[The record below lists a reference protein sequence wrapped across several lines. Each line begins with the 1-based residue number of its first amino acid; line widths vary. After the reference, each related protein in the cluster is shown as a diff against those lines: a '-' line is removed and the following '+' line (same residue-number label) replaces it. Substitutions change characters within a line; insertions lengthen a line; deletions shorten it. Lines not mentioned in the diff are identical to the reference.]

1 MEYKSNQ
8 HRQMVK
14 VKNILSQI
22 FFPKRLESSS
32 HESYSGSCGDH
43 AQWNLN
49 PENGELRITG
59 TGPLY
64 DFFGEKEVPW
74 ESHLNH
80 IRKVVVAH
88 GITYI
93 GFQAFS
99 YCKSLSSVQLPDTLT
114 GIGQHAFAYCK
125 SLPSVLLP
133 EGVKHIKDYAF
144 LFCHALEQITIPP
157 SVHHLGKHIF
167 SGCRSLKTLTVPF
180 PACGT
185 PATFSNFGEL
195 FGTTPDIEMRK
206 ISQDNETGKETNY
219 YLPHSL
225 SVLRILEGC
234 EVIPSKCL
242 MNCFVLKELHLPSS
256 LYMMG
261 EKAVY
266 GCAGLKTVYCQAA
279 EPASIRADT
288 FGGIRFNVCRLHV
301 PQGSTE
307 KYKQDKHWKYFSQIE
322 EYGTTLQAM
331 NRS

>member
-8 HRQMVK
+8 HRQMAK

-43 AQWNLN
+43 AQWSLN

-125 SLPSVLLP
+125 SLPSVFSARRSETHQGLRFCALLP
-133 EGVKHIKDYAF
+133 LAG
-144 LFCHALEQITIPP
+144 T
-157 SVHHLGKHIF
+157 HLARH
-167 SGCRSLKTLTVPF
+167 T
-180 PACGT
+180 
-185 PATFSNFGEL
+185 
-195 FGTTPDIEMRK
+195 
-206 ISQDNETGKETNY
+206 Q
-219 YLPHSL
+219 
-225 SVLRILEGC
+225 
-234 EVIPSKCL
+234 
-242 MNCFVLKELHLPSS
+242 
-256 LYMMG
+256 
-261 EKAVY
+261 
-266 GCAGLKTVYCQAA
+266 
-279 EPASIRADT
+279 
-288 FGGIRFNVCRLHV
+288 
-301 PQGSTE
+301 
-307 KYKQDKHWKYFSQIE
+307 KY
-322 EYGTTLQAM
+322 
-331 NRS
+331 R

>member
-1 MEYKSNQ
+1 MA
-8 HRQMVK
+8 K

-114 GIGQHAFAYCK
+114 GIGQHAF
-125 SLPSVLLP
+125 
-133 EGVKHIKDYAF
+133 
-144 LFCHALEQITIPP
+144 LFC
-157 SVHHLGKHIF
+157 
-167 SGCRSLKTLTVPF
+167 
-180 PACGT
+180 
-185 PATFSNFGEL
+185 
-195 FGTTPDIEMRK
+195 
-206 ISQDNETGKETNY
+206 
-219 YLPHSL
+219 
-225 SVLRILEGC
+225 
-234 EVIPSKCL
+234 
-242 MNCFVLKELHLPSS
+242 
-256 LYMMG
+256 
-261 EKAVY
+261 
-266 GCAGLKTVYCQAA
+266 
-279 EPASIRADT
+279 SI
-288 FGGIRFNVCRLHV
+288 
-301 PQGSTE
+301 
-307 KYKQDKHWKYFSQIE
+307 
-322 EYGTTLQAM
+322 
-331 NRS
+331 

>member
-1 MEYKSNQ
+1 MMEYKSNQ
-8 HRQMVK
+8 HRQMAK

-114 GIGQHAFAYCK
+114 GIGQHAFAYWPYPHIHTRQCHPVGK
-125 SLPSVLLP
+125 RSVRRLQKP
-133 EGVKHIKDYAF
+133 DGNKA
-144 LFCHALEQITIPP
+144 P
-157 SVHHLGKHIF
+157 
-167 SGCRSLKTLTVPF
+167 RRTV
-180 PACGT
+180 
-185 PATFSNFGEL
+185 AT
-195 FGTTPDIEMRK
+195 
-206 ISQDNETGKETNY
+206 Q
-219 YLPHSL
+219 
-225 SVLRILEGC
+225 
-234 EVIPSKCL
+234 
-242 MNCFVLKELHLPSS
+242 
-256 LYMMG
+256 
-261 EKAVY
+261 
-266 GCAGLKTVYCQAA
+266 
-279 EPASIRADT
+279 
-288 FGGIRFNVCRLHV
+288 
-301 PQGSTE
+301 
-307 KYKQDKHWKYFSQIE
+307 KQ
-322 EYGTTLQAM
+322 
-331 NRS
+331 

>member
-144 LFCHALEQITIPP
+144 AHCYHLQELTLPTTLKSIGKAAFCSCHGLNRIPYPTMP
-157 SVHHLGKHIF
+157 S
-167 SGCRSLKTLTVPF
+167 CWE
-180 PACGT
+180 A
-185 PATFSNFGEL
+185 
-195 FGTTPDIEMRK
+195 
-206 ISQDNETGKETNY
+206 
-219 YLPHSL
+219 
-225 SVLRILEGC
+225 
-234 EVIPSKCL
+234 KCL
-242 MNCFVLKELHLPSS
+242 PIA
-256 LYMMG
+256 
-261 EKAVY
+261 KA
-266 GCAGLKTVYCQAA
+266 
-279 EPASIRADT
+279 
-288 FGGIRFNVCRLHV
+288 
-301 PQGSTE
+301 
-307 KYKQDKHWKYFSQIE
+307 
-322 EYGTTLQAM
+322 
-331 NRS
+331 

>member
-1 MEYKSNQ
+1 MA
-8 HRQMVK
+8 K

-125 SLPSVLLP
+125 SLTSVLLP

-144 LFCHALEQITIPP
+144 AHCY
-157 SVHHLGKHIF
+157 HLQE
-167 SGCRSLKTLTVPF
+167 LTL
-180 PACGT
+180 
-185 PATFSNFGEL
+185 PATLKSIGKAAFCSCHGL
-195 FGTTPDIEMRK
+195 TRISIPDNAILLG
-206 ISQDNETGKETNY
+206 SQ
-219 YLPHSL
+219 
-225 SVLRILEGC
+225 VFWGC
-234 EVIPSKCL
+234 I
-242 MNCFVLKELHLPSS
+242 
-256 LYMMG
+256 
-261 EKAVY
+261 
-266 GCAGLKTVYCQAA
+266 
-279 EPASIRADT
+279 
-288 FGGIRFNVCRLHV
+288 
-301 PQGSTE
+301 
-307 KYKQDKHWKYFSQIE
+307 
-322 EYGTTLQAM
+322 
-331 NRS
+331 